1 MSSSEEIQCTPTE
14 IREVANNTIGQ
25 LLPTEKFQSS
35 TLWKTYSML
44 RTTLNIKH
52 NINISKYLKL
62 KSFLKRKSVGFR
74 AKKSKV
80 LSAQE
85 VNTFI
90 KEAPNEIHLG
100 TKAALIVGIMGACR
114 KNELYQMKINDIEDL
129 GHFILVSI
137 PDSKTNVSRN
147 FTITGEYCQIF
158 KKYVALRPP
167 NVDRDN
173 LFLNYQKGKC
183 TKQVFGVNKFST
195 IAKNVAIYLNLKDPE
210 KYTGHCLRR
219 TSGTMLVDSG
229 GDITELKRHGGWK
242 STEVAEGY
250 IENTVQNKLKVSKK
264 IMRHIESSVEVS
276 VSEPQQNIELEM
288 PSTSAAPP
296 FSALSNSNNKPLG
309 HLDAKTMPSISFEN
323 CSNITINLFAN
334 EK

>member
-1 MSSSEEIQCTPTE
+1 KIKILLKTKVCWFPSKEIQSSVCT
-14 IREVANNTIGQ
+14 
-25 LLPTEKFQSS
+25 
-35 TLWKTYSML
+35 
-44 RTTLNIKH
+44 IK
-52 NINISKYLKL
+52 
-62 KSFLKRKSVGFR
+62 
-74 AKKSKV
+74 
-80 LSAQE
+80 
-85 VNTFI
+85 
-90 KEAPNEIHLG
+90 APNEIHLG

-114 KNELYQMKINDIEDL
+114 KNEL
-129 GHFILVSI
+129 I

-158 KKYVALRPP
+158 AKKYVALRPP
-167 NVDRDN
+167 KVDRDN
-173 LFLNYQKGKC
+173 IFLNYQKGKC
-183 TKQVFGVNKFST
+183 TKQVFGLNKFCT

-210 KYTGHCLRR
+210 KYTGHCLRC
-219 TSGTMLVDSG
+219 TSATMLVDSG

-288 PSTSAAPP
+288 PSTSAVPP

>member
-1 MSSSEEIQCTPTE
+1 EKCL
-14 IREVANNTIGQ
+14 VAKKYN
-25 LLPTEKFQSS
+25 
-35 TLWKTYSML
+35 L
-44 RTTLNIKH
+44 RTTINIKH

-90 KEAPNEIHLG
+90 KEAPNEIHLKNKG
-100 TKAALIVGIMGACR
+100 NKAALIVGIMGACR

-158 KKYVALRPP
+158 KKYVVLRPP

-183 TKQVFGVNKFST
+183 TKQVFGLNKF
-195 IAKNVAIYLNLKDPE
+195 NPE

-219 TSGTMLVDSG
+219 TSATMLVDSG

-276 VSEPQQNIELEM
+276 VSELQQNIELEM

-334 EK
+334 QK